1 MNEMLVSLA
10 MSAIGYLYK
19 QRDEILTRGKKALTW
34 WNRPRD
40 IPLLKVSGLIFS
52 EKSGKTSLT
61 NALKDSKKV
70 CFVDVDDYADK
81 MKTQSDSVELAELE
95 LTKTIREL
103 VAVKKK
109 TFKHVVLISTDY
121 TRLKSCGAWRCYLC
135 YPSPRFVKNLQNS
148 TLSEDIKKAFQI
160 SHSILS
166 FSVGKYDKLK
176 RVFLYDDVAQIEQ
189 IIRQVY
195 EVPKTN

>member
-1 MNEMLVSLA
+1 MLVSLA

-19 QRDEILTRGKKALTW
+19 QRDEILTKGKKALTW

-52 EKSGKTSLT
+52 EKSGKTALSH
-61 NALKDSKKV
+61 ALKDSKKV

-81 MKTQSDSVELAELE
+81 MKTQNESAELAELE

-109 TFKHVVLISTDY
+109 TYKHVVLISSDY
-121 TRLKSCGAWRCYLC
+121 TRLKSCGAQRCHLC
-135 YPSPRFVKNLQNS
+135 YPSPRFVENIQNS
-148 TLSEDIKKAFQI
+148 PLPEEVKKAFQI
-160 SHSILS
+160 SHSMIS

-176 RVFLYDDVAQIEQ
+176 RVFIYDSIDQIEQ
-189 IIRQVY
+189 IIRKVY